1 VGLCDL
7 ERVRSYLAGEG
18 LESGPTEQRGVLLA
32 LYVTHR
38 ALKEVPS
45 TGTGGPRGLYLGS
58 SLTTSDFVAES
69 FDAYYAGRRNPA
81 SAIVEGANCYLAARI
96 AQAFGLDGPC
106 TTVSS
111 SCASGIQCIG
121 FAMRDLT
128 LGIVDEAVVVGVD
141 AALARPLLDT
151 WMSAR
156 ILSRIDPPET
166 AARPFCATRRGFVYA
181 EGAGCLILRR
191 SGDHPLATVLGVCA
205 NCNREGLIAVVE
217 EDMVRCMA
225 GALDAAGLSREM
237 LGMVHANANGSRQGD
252 LEEARA
258 IHRVVGSQI
267 PVYASKALHG
277 NTHGASGIN
286 NLIHAALILRHGS
299 LPANPHVFQRD
310 PAVEELINCYYK
322 PSPSFTA
329 PYGLLNT
336 FGFGGMN
343 ASLVFEAKPSSVDCI
358 DSSAL
363 PYPGEEGA

>member
-1 VGLCDL
+1 
-7 ERVRSYLAGEG
+7 
-18 LESGPTEQRGVLLA
+18 LLA

-45 TGTGGPRGLYLGS
+45 PGTGGPRGLYLGS

-96 AQAFGLDGPC
+96 AQAFVLDGPAPPC
-106 TTVSS
+106 PLLRIGHSVL
-111 SCASGIQCIG
+111 G

-156 ILSRIDPPET
+156 ILSRDRSPGNS
-166 AARPFCATRRGFVYA
+166 ARPFCATRRGFVYA

-205 NCNREGLIAVVE
+205 NCNRDGLIAVVD

-225 GALDAAGLSREM
+225 GALDAAGLSPEM

-258 IHRVVGSQI
+258 IHRVVGSQM

-322 PSPSFTA
+322 PSPSFAA

-343 ASLVFEAKPSSVDCI
+343 ASLVFEAKPSSGDCN
-358 DSSAL
+358 DSGAL
-363 PYPGEEGA
+363 PYTGEEA